1 VPPPRGGLFWQK
13 ISQGVLSGISL
24 VQVVQCVKNSSIKA
38 AAVGSSLLP
47 DQVADTLL
55 LE

>member
-1 VPPPRGGLFWQK
+1 LPFPTL
-13 ISQGVLSGISL
+13 
-24 VQVVQCVKNSSIKA
+24 SIKA

-55 LE
+55 LEYWTQLLTVNQST